1 MAFEDSFVIV
11 PLPKT
16 LEGAKSIRE
25 IETSAHVGSAIIPL
39 LWPTAH
45 KDGDSKQEK
54 SQEDLEAKDKEQD
67 AHALSSMIQ
76 PENYYFLVRDKSA
89 NMDVAFVWWQNCK
102 GRTEAEWAEVYRNR
116 HRPAGCNEAL
126 IDATSGVRFLK
137 RAKYLGDRDFF
148 MLKELYVRPEYQRR
162 GIGSKCMEWGVKTA
176 DELGLPAY
184 TEASEKGLGLY
195 TRYGF
200 EEFDRVTVNLEPWGG
215 KEGEINSYG
224 LLFRQAKSN
233 GASED

>member
-1 MAFEDSFVIV
+1 MAFEDSFVIA

-16 LEGAKSIRE
+16 LEAAKSIRE
-25 IETSAHVGSAIIPL
+25 IESSAHVDSVTVPL
-39 LWPTAH
+39 LWPRAH
-45 KDGDSKQEK
+45 KDEVSVQEK
-54 SQEDLEAKDKEQD
+54 SQEERAKQQD
-67 AHALSSMIQ
+67 AHALNFMIQ
-76 PENYYFLVRDKSA
+76 PENYYFVVHDKAA

-116 HRPAGCNEAL
+116 YRPAGCNNAL
-126 IDATSGVRFLK
+126 MDATSGVRFLK
-137 RAKYLGDRDFF
+137 RAKFLGDRDFF

-195 TRYGF
+195 TKYGF
-200 EEFDRVTVNLEPWGG
+200 EEFDRVTVDLEPWGG
-215 KEGEINSYG
+215 KEGQVNSFG
-224 LLFRQAKSN
+224 LLFRQAKSTS
-233 GASED
+233 ASED